1 MCVGDFDKLIQIV
14 ETAYLTK
21 LETKIR
27 DLLYVFIGK
36 IKCFDNKGPKIKTGQ
51 GRGRYKTVR
60 AKHMRMMYIVN
71 DES

>member
-27 DLLYVFIGK
+27 DLLYVFIDK
-36 IKCFDNKGPKIKTGQ
+36 IKCFDNKGPKIKTEQ
-51 GRGRYKTVR
+51 SRGR
-60 AKHMRMMYIVN
+60 
-71 DES
+71 